1 MRGFKME
8 SSGDQI
14 RYRYQC
20 INLKQSI
27 CTASVKYGA
36 YDDHGNGNSHYIDRF
51 PVDCQSDGYVYGFQ
65 FENPNNGN
73 ARYKVECCTVQ
84 SSWTSAATCYSNSTT
99 PSAYASDDIN
109 LLDRQEIWC
118 NGGYALSYFR
128 YRNANSLTQL
138 KIDYRCC
145 KIYA

>member
-1 MRGFKME
+1 ME

-27 CTASVKYGA
+27 CTNSVKYG
-36 YDDHGNGNSHYIDRF
+36 DVSDHGDGNSHHIDRF
-51 PVDCQSDGYVYGFQ
+51 PVDCLSDGYVYGFQ
-65 FENPNNGN
+65 FENTGNGN

-84 SSWTSAATCYSNSTT
+84 SSWASLDNCYSRSTT
-99 PSAYASDDIN
+99 PSAYANDDIN
-109 LLDRQEIWC
+109 FLDRQEIWC
-118 NGGYALSYFR
+118 ESHYALSYFR
-128 YRNANSLTQL
+128 YINVNSHTQL